1 MEEAEYIAELEIREK
16 EAEKRRERIE
26 EEVETRGAS
35 QWQLVWRRFRKNKP
49 ALVGAG
55 ILIIILFMAVSAPFL
70 TYIGILADPNSTQFL
85 IDPPELGGGARA
97 LPSIFHLLGTDKLGR
112 DVLSR
117 IFWGAQTALIVGIV
131 AMIISTLI
139 AFTIGGLAGY
149 FGGRVDAGLMVVT
162 DVFLVMPVF
171 LIMLLMIKILTVV
184 VVSGFGLWVVIG
196 VLGIFGWPQMAR
208 MIRAEF
214 FRLKTLDYVEAAREL
229 GASNP
234 RIMIRHILPNALG
247 PIIVVF
253 TLGIAYNILA
263 EAGLSFLGFGD
274 ASTVSWGWMINMELE
289 IVSVQPLLV
298 LFPAIAIFFTVLAF
312 NLMGDGLADALDPRL
327 WR

>member
-1 MEEAEYIAELEIREK
+1 MTKAEQVTDLE
-16 EAEKRRERIE
+16 RRELLE

-35 QWQLVWRRFRKNKP
+35 QWQLVWRRFKKNRT
-49 ALVGAG
+49 ALVGAV
-55 ILIIILFMAVSAPFL
+55 ILLIILFMAVSAPFL
-70 TYIGILADPNSTQFL
+70 TFTGVLPDPNNTIYL
-85 IDPPELGGGARA
+85 IDPPELGGGSRA
-97 LPSIFHLLGTDKLGR
+97 LPSIFHPLGTDKLGR

-131 AMIISTLI
+131 AMLISTLI
-139 AFTIGGLAGY
+139 AFAVGGLSGY
-149 FGGRVDAGLMVVT
+149 FGGRVDAVLMMLT

-171 LIMLLMIKILTVV
+171 LIMLLMIKILTVI
-184 VVSGFGLWVVIG
+184 VVSGFGLWVVIS

-214 FRLKTLDYVEAAREL
+214 YKLKTLDYVEAAREL
-229 GASNP
+229 GVSNR
-234 RIMIRHILPNALG
+234 RIMLRHILPNALG

-253 TLGIAYNILA
+253 TLGIAGNILS

-274 ASTVSWGWMINMELE
+274 PSVPSWGWMINMALE
-289 IVSVQPLLV
+289 IVSVQPRLV
-298 LFPAIAIFFTVLAF
+298 LYPAFMIFFTVLAF

>member
-1 MEEAEYIAELEIREK
+1 MGETDRVSDLE
-16 EAEKRRERIE
+16 RRELLE

-35 QWQLVWRRFRKNKP
+35 QWQLVWRRFKKNRT
-49 ALVGAG
+49 ALFGAG
-55 ILIIILFMAVSAPFL
+55 ILLVIVFMGVSAPFL
-70 TYIGILADPNSTQFL
+70 TFMGVLPDPNSTIFL
-85 IDPPELGGGARA
+85 IDPPELGGGSRA
-97 LPSIFHLLGTDKLGR
+97 LPSIFHPLGTDKLGR

-131 AMIISTLI
+131 AMLLSTIIAL
-139 AFTIGGLAGY
+139 AVGGLAGY
-149 FGGRVDAGLMVVT
+149 FGGRVDAGLMMVT

-171 LIMLLMIKILTVV
+171 LIMLLMIKILSIFVV
-184 VVSGFGLWVVIG
+184 AGFGLWIVIT

-214 FRLKTLDYVEAAREL
+214 FKLKNLDYVEAAREL
-229 GASNP
+229 GASNR
-234 RIMIRHILPNALG
+234 RIMLRHILPNALG

-274 ASTVSWGWMINMELE
+274 ASIPSWGWMINMALE
-289 IVSVQPLLV
+289 IVSVQPWLV
-298 LFPAIAIFFTVLAF
+298 LYPAFMIFFTVLAF

>member
-1 MEEAEYIAELEIREK
+1 MVETDRVSDLE
-16 EAEKRRERIE
+16 RRELLE

-35 QWQLVWRRFRKNKP
+35 QWQLVWRRFKKNKT
-49 ALVGAG
+49 ALFGAG
-55 ILIIILFMAVSAPFL
+55 ILLVIVFMGVSAPFL
-70 TYIGILADPNSTQFL
+70 TFMGVLPDPNSTIFL
-85 IDPPELGGGARA
+85 IDPPELGGGSRA
-97 LPSIFHLLGTDKLGR
+97 LPSIFHPLGTDKLGR

-131 AMIISTLI
+131 AMLISTII
-139 AFTIGGLAGY
+139 ALAVGGLSGY
-149 FGGRVDAGLMVVT
+149 FGGRVDASLMMVT

-171 LIMLLMIKILTVV
+171 LIMLLMIKILTIFVV
-184 VVSGFGLWVVIG
+184 AGFGLWIVIT

-214 FRLKTLDYVEAAREL
+214 FKLKNLDYVEAAREL
-229 GASNP
+229 GASNQ
-234 RIMIRHILPNALG
+234 RIMFRHILPNALG

-274 ASTVSWGWMINMELE
+274 ASIPSWGWMINMALE
-289 IVSVQPLLV
+289 IVSVQPWLV
-298 LFPAIAIFFTVLAF
+298 LYPAFMIFFTVLAF

>member
-1 MEEAEYIAELEIREK
+1 MGETNFVSDFD
-16 EAEKRRERIE
+16 RRELLE

-35 QWQLVWRRFRKNKP
+35 QWQLVWRRFKKNKT
-49 ALVGAG
+49 ALFGAG
-55 ILIIILFMAVSAPFL
+55 ILLAIVFMAVSAPFL
-70 TYIGILADPNSTQFL
+70 SFMGILPDPNSTQFL
-85 IDPPELGGGARA
+85 IDPPELGGGSRA
-97 LPSIFHLLGTDKLGR
+97 PPSIFHPLGTDKLGR

-117 IFWGAQTALIVGIV
+117 IFWGAQTALIVGVV
-131 AMIISTLI
+131 AMLISTTFAL
-139 AFTIGGLAGY
+139 TIGGLAGY
-149 FGGRVDAGLMVVT
+149 FGGRVDAVLMMLT

-171 LIMLLMIKILTVV
+171 LIMLLMIKILTIL

-214 FRLKTLDYVEAAREL
+214 FKLKTLDYVEAAREL

-234 RIMIRHILPNALG
+234 RIMFRHILPNALG

-253 TLGIAYNILA
+253 TLGIAGNILA

-274 ASTVSWGWMINMELE
+274 ASVPSWGWMINMALE
-289 IVSVQPLLV
+289 IVSVKPWLV
-298 LFPAIAIFFTVLAF
+298 LYPAFMIFFTVLAF

>member
-1 MEEAEYIAELEIREK
+1 MVETDRVSDLE
-16 EAEKRRERIE
+16 RRELLE

-35 QWQLVWRRFRKNKP
+35 QWQLVWRRFKKNKT
-49 ALVGAG
+49 ALFGAG
-55 ILIIILFMAVSAPFL
+55 ILLVIVFMGVSAPFL
-70 TYIGILADPNSTQFL
+70 TFMGVLPDPNSTIFL
-85 IDPPELGGGARA
+85 IDPPELGGGSRA
-97 LPSIFHLLGTDKLGR
+97 LPSIFHPLGTDKLGR

-131 AMIISTLI
+131 AMLLSTIIAL
-139 AFTIGGLAGY
+139 AVGGLSGY
-149 FGGRVDAGLMVVT
+149 FGGRVDAGLMMVT

-171 LIMLLMIKILTVV
+171 LIMLLMIKILTIFVV
-184 VVSGFGLWVVIG
+184 AGFGLWIVIT

-214 FRLKTLDYVEAAREL
+214 FKLKNLDYVEAAREL
-229 GASNP
+229 GASNQ
-234 RIMIRHILPNALG
+234 RIMFRHILPNALG

-274 ASTVSWGWMINMELE
+274 ASIPSWGWMINMALE
-289 IVSVQPLLV
+289 IVSVQPWLV
-298 LFPAIAIFFTVLAF
+298 LYPAFMIFFTVLAF

>member
-1 MEEAEYIAELEIREK
+1 MGETDRISDLE
-16 EAEKRRERIE
+16 RRELLE

-35 QWQLVWRRFRKNKP
+35 QWQLVWRRFKKNKT
-49 ALVGAG
+49 ALFGAG
-55 ILIIILFMAVSAPFL
+55 ILLVIVFMGVSAPFL
-70 TYIGILADPNSTQFL
+70 TFMGVLPDPNSTQFL
-85 IDPPELGGGARA
+85 IDPPELGGGSRA
-97 LPSIFHLLGTDKLGR
+97 LPSIFHPLGTDKLGR

-117 IFWGAQTALIVGIV
+117 IFWGAQTALIVGIM
-131 AMIISTLI
+131 AMLISTII
-139 AFTIGGLAGY
+139 ALAVGGLSGY
-149 FGGRVDAGLMVVT
+149 FGGRVDAVLMMLT

-171 LIMLLMIKILTVV
+171 LIMLLMIKILTIFVV
-184 VVSGFGLWVVIG
+184 AGFGLWIVIT

-214 FRLKTLDYVEAAREL
+214 FKLKNLDYVEAAREL
-229 GASNP
+229 GASNQ
-234 RIMIRHILPNALG
+234 RIMFRHILPNALG

-274 ASTVSWGWMINMELE
+274 ASIPSWGWMINMALE
-289 IVSVQPLLV
+289 IVSVQPWLV
-298 LFPAIAIFFTVLAF
+298 LYPAFMIFFTVLAF

>member
-1 MEEAEYIAELEIREK
+1 MGETDRISDLE
-16 EAEKRRERIE
+16 RRELLE

-35 QWQLVWRRFRKNKP
+35 QWQLVWRRFKKNKT
-49 ALVGAG
+49 ALFGAG
-55 ILIIILFMAVSAPFL
+55 ILLVIVFMGVSAPFL
-70 TYIGILADPNSTQFL
+70 TFMGVLPDPNSTQFL
-85 IDPPELGGGARA
+85 IDPPELGGGSRA
-97 LPSIFHLLGTDKLGR
+97 LPSIFHPLGTDKLGR

-117 IFWGAQTALIVGIV
+117 IFWGAQTALIVGIM
-131 AMIISTLI
+131 AMLISTII
-139 AFTIGGLAGY
+139 ALAVGGLSGF
-149 FGGRVDAGLMVVT
+149 FGGRVDAGLMMVT

-171 LIMLLMIKILTVV
+171 LIMLLMIKILTIFVV
-184 VVSGFGLWVVIG
+184 AGFGLWIVIT

-214 FRLKTLDYVEAAREL
+214 FKLKNLDYVEAAREL
-229 GASNP
+229 GASNQ
-234 RIMIRHILPNALG
+234 RIMFRHILPNALG

-274 ASTVSWGWMINMELE
+274 ASIPSWGWMINMALE
-289 IVSVQPLLV
+289 IVSVQPWLV
-298 LFPAIAIFFTVLAF
+298 LYPAFMIFFTVLAF